1 MWRFAEKSSQFLLIT
16 KFQAAIMS
24 AIITAVFKATIGWL
38 VDKGRDE
45 AAKKLKDGDVTDQQ
59 FRGIIMREIDDMKS
73 KLDGLSRKDLLA
85 SIGFFREGIELLYE
99 VFEEKRSR
107 SVYGADTAQAACAE
121 AVSLAEGM
129 KHLEL
134 TESATR
140 KLSNAKKRFERAR
153 ERATDAFSNEALSPN
168 DRILA
173 MQYRVMATVLETID
187 HPADAVAP
195 CKVCIEELNGLPVVQ
210 RSFQE
215 QLRTGI
221 MAVKSLFN
229 KEERRKVISGVCL
242 VNRVV
247 YDVTQT
253 THVKEPFTNEPFAKE
268 LFPPLPMIDTGKEK
282 VDLLRDWRVTKIL
295 RKQGMENCSVTWI
308 LGPDGEEMYGL
319 NLTAIT
325 TNSSGQYIVADNYST
340 IKVYDSSGKFV
351 QCFSLPPVID
361 DCGKELSI
369 YKWFRLATDMNDN
382 IYVLVEGISGEDP
395 YWIFKFNKTAD
406 HHHKFRVRTMGYKFD
421 WCELSVSDSGTVM
434 VLKSNWSKTHI
445 VDVYETDG
453 QFVCSFGEQILT
465 SNCDITSVSDGRVM
479 VVQGQGPSSC
489 VHIFSEQGD
498 HLNTFDLQISMVHS
512 RIAFHRASQH
522 VVVGGEDYDTD
533 ILHIEIYTK
542 DGEFVRSTPVNMGQ
556 SYSLIGM
563 AVTTEDRIALV
574 TWLDGLGRKVI
585 II

>member
-1 MWRFAEKSSQFLLIT
+1 
-16 KFQAAIMS
+16 MS
-24 AIITAVFKATIGWL
+24 AIITAVFKVTIGWL

-107 SVYGADTAQAACAE
+107 SEYGADTAQAACAE

-140 KLSNAKKRFERAR
+140 QLTNAKKRFERAR

-210 RSFQE
+210 RSFEE
-215 QLRTGI
+215 QLKTGI

-253 THVKEPFTNEPFAKE
+253 AHVKEPFTNEPFAKE

-282 VDLLRDWRVTKIL
+282 VDLLQDRRVTNIL
-295 RKQGMENCSVTWI
+295 RKQGMENCSVPWI
-308 LGPDGEEMYGL
+308 LGHDGKEEIGNY
-319 NLTAIT
+319 NLAAIA
-325 TNSSGQYIVADNYST
+325 TNSSGQYIVANNFST
-340 IKVYDSSGKFV
+340 IRVYDSSGKFV
-351 QCFSLPPVID
+351 QCFSLPPLID
-361 DCGKELSI
+361 DSGEKLSM
-369 YKWFRLATDMNDN
+369 YSWFRLATDMNDN

-406 HHHKFRVRTMGYKFD
+406 HHHKFRVRTMGDKFN
-421 WCELSVSDSGTVM
+421 CYELSVSDSGTVM
-434 VLKSNWSKTHI
+434 VLKSKWCETHHI

-453 QFVCSFGEQILT
+453 QFVCSFGEKILT
-465 SNCDITSVSDGRVM
+465 NPCDITTVSDGRVM
-479 VVQGQGPSSC
+479 VVQGLC

-498 HLNTFDLQISMVHS
+498 HLNTFDLKMSMTFS
-512 RIAFHRASQH
+512 KIAFHRASQH
-522 VVVGGEDYDTD
+522 VVVVGNGGYDMD
-533 ILHIEIYTK
+533 ILQIEIYTK
-542 DGEFVRSTPVNMGQ
+542 DGEFVRSTSVNMGR
-556 SYSLIGM
+556 YLPLLGM
-563 AVTTEDRIALV
+563 AVTTEGRIAV
-574 TWLDGLGRKVI
+574 ETNLDSLGRKLI

>member
-1 MWRFAEKSSQFLLIT
+1 
-16 KFQAAIMS
+16 MS
-24 AIITAVFKATIGWL
+24 AIITVVFKATIGWL

-107 SVYGADTAQAACAE
+107 SEYGADTAQAACAE

-140 KLSNAKKRFERAR
+140 QLTNAKKRFERAR
-153 ERATDAFSNEALSPN
+153 EMATISFSNEALSTS

-210 RSFQE
+210 RSFEE

-247 YDVTQT
+247 YDVAQT
-253 THVKEPFTNEPFAKE
+253 VHVKEPFTNEPFAKE

-282 VDLLRDWRVTKIL
+282 VDLLQDRRVTNIL
-295 RKQGMENCSVTWI
+295 RKQGMENCSVPWI
-308 LGPDGEEMYGL
+308 LGHDGKEEIGNY
-319 NLTAIT
+319 NLAAIA
-325 TNSSGQYIVADNYST
+325 TNSSGQYIVANNFST
-340 IKVYDSSGKFV
+340 IRVYDSSGKFV
-351 QCFSLPPVID
+351 QCFSLPPLID
-361 DCGKELSI
+361 DSGEKLSM
-369 YKWFRLATDMNDN
+369 YSWFRLATDMNDN
-382 IYVLVEGISGEDP
+382 IYVLVEGISGEDQC
-395 YWIFKFNKTAD
+395 WIFKFNKTAD
-406 HHHKFRVRTMGYKFD
+406 HHHKFRVRTMGDKFN
-421 WCELSVSDSGTVM
+421 CYELSVSDSGTVM
-434 VLKSNWSKTHI
+434 VLKSKWCETHHI

-465 SNCDITSVSDGRVM
+465 NPCDITTVSDGRVM
-479 VVQGQGPSSC
+479 VVQGLC

-498 HLNTFDLQISMVHS
+498 HLNTFDLKMSMTFS
-512 RIAFHRASQH
+512 KIAFHRASQH
-522 VVVGGEDYDTD
+522 VVVVGNGGYDMD
-533 ILHIEIYTK
+533 ILQIEIYTK
-542 DGEFVRSTPVNMGQ
+542 DGEFVRSTSVNMGR
-556 SYSLIGM
+556 YLPLLGM
-563 AVTTEDRIALV
+563 AVTTEGRIAV
-574 TWLDGLGRKVI
+574 ETNLDSLGRKLI

>member
-1 MWRFAEKSSQFLLIT
+1 
-16 KFQAAIMS
+16 MS

-107 SVYGADTAQAACAE
+107 SEYGADTAQAACAE

-187 HPADAVAP
+187 HPVDAVAP

-210 RSFQE
+210 RSFEE

-247 YDVTQT
+247 YDVAQT
-253 THVKEPFTNEPFAKE
+253 VHVKEPFTNEPFAKE

-282 VDLLRDWRVTKIL
+282 VDLLQDRRVTNIL
-295 RKQGMENCSVTWI
+295 RKQGMENCSVPWI
-308 LGPDGEEMYGL
+308 LGHDGKEEIGNY
-319 NLTAIT
+319 NLAAIA
-325 TNSSGQYIVADNYST
+325 TNSSGQYIVANNFST
-340 IKVYDSSGKFV
+340 IRVYDSSGKFV
-351 QCFSLPPVID
+351 QCFSLPPLID
-361 DCGKELSI
+361 DSGEKLSM
-369 YKWFRLATDMNDN
+369 YSWFRLATDMNDN
-382 IYVLVEGISGEDP
+382 IYVLVEGISGEDQC
-395 YWIFKFNKTAD
+395 WIFKFNKTAD
-406 HHHKFRVRTMGYKFD
+406 HHHKFRVRTM
-421 WCELSVSDSGTVM
+421 VSG
-434 VLKSNWSKTHI
+434 H
-445 VDVYETDG
+445 
-453 QFVCSFGEQILT
+453 
-465 SNCDITSVSDGRVM
+465 
-479 VVQGQGPSSC
+479 
-489 VHIFSEQGD
+489 H
-498 HLNTFDLQISMVHS
+498 
-512 RIAFHRASQH
+512 
-522 VVVGGEDYDTD
+522 GG
-533 ILHIEIYTK
+533 K
-542 DGEFVRSTPVNMGQ
+542 KQNF
-556 SYSLIGM
+556 
-563 AVTTEDRIALV
+563 
-574 TWLDGLGRKVI
+574 
-585 II
+585 

>member
-1 MWRFAEKSSQFLLIT
+1 
-16 KFQAAIMS
+16 MS

-107 SVYGADTAQAACAE
+107 SEYGADTAQAACAE

-140 KLSNAKKRFERAR
+140 QLTNAKKRFERAR
-153 ERATDAFSNEALSPN
+153 EMATIAFSNEALSTT

-242 VNRVV
+242 VNRVA

-253 THVKEPFTNEPFAKE
+253 VSQKEPLPQW
-268 LFPPLPMIDTGKEK
+268 PMIDTGKEK
-282 VDLLRDWRVTKIL
+282 FDLLRDRRVTKIL
-295 RKQGMENCSVTWI
+295 CKQGMENCSVSWI
-308 LGPDGEEMYGL
+308 LGHDGEKKHRL
-319 NLTAIT
+319 NNPLGIA
-325 TNSSGQYIVADNYST
+325 TNSSGQYIVADNIST
-340 IKVYDSSGKFV
+340 IKVYDSSGKFL
-351 QCFSLPPVID
+351 QCFSLPPLID
-361 DCGKELSI
+361 DSRKELSI
-369 YKWFRLATDMNDN
+369 KFGVQLTTDMNDN
-382 IYVLVEGISGEDP
+382 IYVLVQEISGEYP
-395 YWIFKFNKTAD
+395 FWIFKFNKTAD
-406 HHHKFRVRTMGYKFD
+406 HHHKFRVRTMDHKFER
-421 WCELSVSDSGTVM
+421 CELSVSDSGTVM
-434 VLKSNWSKTHI
+434 VLRGNWSEAHI

-465 SNCDITSVSDGRVM
+465 NPCDITTVSDGRVM
-479 VVQGQGPSSC
+479 VVQGDPSR
-489 VHIFSEQGD
+489 VHILSEQGD
-498 HLNTFDLQISMVHS
+498 HLNTFDLQISMAFS
-512 RIAFHRASQH
+512 KIAFQRASQH
-522 VVVGGEDYDTD
+522 VVVVGDKDYNSD

-556 SYSLIGM
+556 SYHLKGM

>member
-1 MWRFAEKSSQFLLIT
+1 
-16 KFQAAIMS
+16 MS

-38 VDKGRDE
+38 VDKGRNE
-45 AAKKLKDGDVTDQQ
+45 AAEKLKDGDITDQQ
-59 FRGIIMREIDDMKS
+59 FRNIIVREIDDMKS

-99 VFEEKRSR
+99 VFEETRSR
-107 SVYGADTAQAACAE
+107 SEYGADTAQAACAE
-121 AVSLAEGM
+121 AVSLTEGM

-134 TESATR
+134 TESAAR
-140 KLSNAKKRFERAR
+140 KLANAKKRFERAR

-195 CKVCIEELNGLPVVQ
+195 CKVCIEELNSLPVVQ

-242 VNRVV
+242 VNRVA

-253 THVKEPFTNEPFAKE
+253 VPVKEPFTNDPFAKE
-268 LFPPLPMIDTGKEK
+268 LLLPLSMIDTGKEK
-282 VDLLRDWRVTKIL
+282 VDLLRDRRVRKIL
-295 RKQGMENCSVTWI
+295 CKQGMENCSVSWI
-308 LGPDGEEMYGL
+308 LGHDGEKKHRL
-319 NLTAIT
+319 NNPLGIA
-325 TNSSGQYIVADNYST
+325 TNSSGQYIVADNIST
-340 IKVYDSSGKFV
+340 IKVYDSSGKFL
-351 QCFSLPPVID
+351 QCFSLPPLID
-361 DCGKELSI
+361 DSRKELSI
-369 YKWFRLATDMNDN
+369 QFGVRLTTDMNDN
-382 IYVLVEGISGEDP
+382 IYVLVQEISGEYP
-395 YWIFKFNKTAD
+395 FWIFKFNKTAD

-421 WCELSVSDSGTVM
+421 WYELSVSDSGTVM
-434 VLKSNWSKTHI
+434 VLKSTWSKTHI

-465 SNCDITSVSDGRVM
+465 NPCDITTVSDGRVM
-479 VVQGQGPSSC
+479 VVQGDPSR
-489 VHIFSEQGD
+489 VHILSEQGD
-498 HLNTFDLQISMVHS
+498 HLNTFDLQISMAFS
-512 RIAFHRASQH
+512 KIAFHRASQH
-522 VVVGGEDYDTD
+522 VVVVGDKDYNSD

-542 DGEFVRSTPVNMGQ
+542 DGEFVRSTPVNLGQ
-556 SYSLIGM
+556 SYFLIGM
-563 AVTTEDRIALV
+563 AVTTDDRIALV

>member
-1 MWRFAEKSSQFLLIT
+1 
-16 KFQAAIMS
+16 MS
-24 AIITAVFKATIGWL
+24 AIIKAVFKVTIGWL

-99 VFEEKRSR
+99 AFEETGSR
-107 SVYGADTAQAACAE
+107 SEYDADKEQAACAE
-121 AVSLAEGM
+121 AVSLTERM
-129 KHLEL
+129 KNLEL
-134 TESATR
+134 TESAMR
-140 KLSNAKKRFERAR
+140 KLANAKKRFERAR

-221 MAVKSLFN
+221 MAVKSLLN

-242 VNRVV
+242 VNRVA

-253 THVKEPFTNEPFAKE
+253 VHVEKPFTNEPFAKQ
-268 LFPPLPMIDTGKEK
+268 LLPPFPMIDTGKEK
-282 VDLLRDWRVTKIL
+282 VDPLRDRRVRKIL
-295 RKQGMENCSVTWI
+295 CKQGMENCSVSWI
-308 LGPDGEEMYGL
+308 LGHDGEKKHRL
-319 NLTAIT
+319 NNPLGIA
-325 TNSSGQYIVADNYST
+325 TNSSGQYIVADNIST
-340 IKVYDSSGKFV
+340 IKVYDSSGKFL
-351 QCFSLPPVID
+351 QCFSLPPLIYD
-361 DCGKELSI
+361 SRKELSI
-369 YKWFRLATDMNDN
+369 EFRVQLTTDMNEN
-382 IYVLVEGISGEDP
+382 IYVLVQEISGEYP
-395 YWIFKFNKTAD
+395 FWIFKFNKTAD
-406 HHHKFRVRTMGYKFD
+406 HHHKFRVRTMDHKFER
-421 WCELSVSDSGTVM
+421 CELSVSDSGTVM
-434 VLKSNWSKTHI
+434 VLRGNWSEAHI

-465 SNCDITSVSDGRVM
+465 NPCDITTVSDGRVM
-479 VVQGQGPSSC
+479 VVQGHPSR
-489 VHIFSEQGD
+489 VHILSEQGD
-498 HLNTFDLQISMVHS
+498 HLNTFDLQISMAFS
-512 RIAFHRASQH
+512 KIAFQRTSQH
-522 VVVGGEDYDTD
+522 VVVVGGEDYNSD

-556 SYSLIGM
+556 SYFLIGM
-563 AVTTEDRIALV
+563 AVTTEGRIALV

>member
-1 MWRFAEKSSQFLLIT
+1 
-16 KFQAAIMS
+16 MS
-24 AIITAVFKATIGWL
+24 AIIKAVFKVTIGWL

-99 VFEEKRSR
+99 AFEETGSR
-107 SVYGADTAQAACAE
+107 SEYDADKEQAACAE
-121 AVSLAEGM
+121 AVSLTERM
-129 KHLEL
+129 KNLEL
-134 TESATR
+134 TESAMR
-140 KLSNAKKRFERAR
+140 KLANAKKRFERAR

-187 HPADAVAP
+187 HPADAVTP

-242 VNRVV
+242 VNRVA
-247 YDVTQT
+247 YDVKQT
-253 THVKEPFTNEPFAKE
+253 VHVKKPFTNDPFAKE
-268 LFPPLPMIDTGKEK
+268 LLPPLSMIDTGKEK
-282 VDLLRDWRVTKIL
+282 VDLLRDRRVRKIL
-295 RKQGMENCSVTWI
+295 CKQGMENCSVSWI
-308 LGPDGEEMYGL
+308 LGHDGEKKHRL
-319 NLTAIT
+319 NNPLGIA
-325 TNSSGQYIVADNYST
+325 TNSSGQYIVADNIST
-340 IKVYDSSGKFV
+340 IKVYDSSGKFL
-351 QCFSLPPVID
+351 QCFSLPPLID
-361 DCGKELSI
+361 DSRKELSI
-369 YKWFRLATDMNDN
+369 KFGVRLTTDMNDN
-382 IYVLVEGISGEDP
+382 IYVLVQEISGEYP
-395 YWIFKFNKTAD
+395 FWIFKFNKTAD
-406 HHHKFRVRTMGYKFD
+406 HHHKFRVRTMGYKFG
-421 WCELSVSDSGTVM
+421 WCELSVSDSGAVM
-434 VLKSNWSKTHI
+434 VLKNWSKTHHI

-465 SNCDITSVSDGRVM
+465 NPCDITTVSDGRVM
-479 VVQGQGPSSC
+479 VVQGDPSR

-498 HLNTFDLQISMVHS
+498 HLNTFDLQISMAFS
-512 RIAFHRASQH
+512 KIAFHRASQH
-522 VVVGGEDYDTD
+522 VVVVGDKDYNSD

-556 SYSLIGM
+556 SYYLIGM
-563 AVTTEDRIALV
+563 AVTTEGRIALV
-574 TWLDGLGRKVI
+574 TWLDGLGQKVI

>member
-1 MWRFAEKSSQFLLIT
+1 M
-16 KFQAAIMS
+16 
-24 AIITAVFKATIGWL
+24 
-38 VDKGRDE
+38 DKGRDE

-107 SVYGADTAQAACAE
+107 SEYGADTAQAACAE

-140 KLSNAKKRFERAR
+140 KLSNAKKRFKRAR

-253 THVKEPFTNEPFAKE
+253 VHVKEPFTNEPFAKE
-268 LFPPLPMIDTGKEK
+268 LLPPLPMIDTGKEK
-282 VDLLRDWRVTKIL
+282 VDLLRDRRVTKIL
-295 RKQGMENCSVTWI
+295 CKQGMENCSVPWI
-308 LGPDGEEMYGL
+308 LGHDGEEEHRL
-319 NLTAIT
+319 NNPRAIA
-325 TNSSGQYIVADNYST
+325 TNSSGQYIVADNNLT

-351 QCFSLPPVID
+351 QCFRLPPLID
-361 DCGKELSI
+361 DSGKELSI
-369 YKWFRLATDMNDN
+369 KTWVVRLATDMND
-382 IYVLVEGISGEDP
+382 IYVLVQEISGEYP
-395 YWIFKFNKTAD
+395 FWIFKFNKTAD

-434 VLKSNWSKTHI
+434 VLKSNWRNTHI

-465 SNCDITSVSDGRVM
+465 SPHDITTVSDGRVM
-479 VVQGQGPSSC
+479 VVQEHPSR
-489 VHIFSEQGD
+489 VDIFSEQGD
-498 HLNTFDLQISMVHS
+498 HLNTFDLQISMVYS

-522 VVVGGEDYDTD
+522 VVVGGKNYDTD

-542 DGEFVRSTPVNMGQ
+542 DGEFVRSTSVNMGQ
-556 SYSLIGM
+556 SYSLLGM
-563 AVTTEDRIALV
+563 AVTTEGRIAV
-574 TWLDGLGRKVI
+574 ATDLDGLGRKVI